1 MHDLMQYLLDGE
13 QRLDDL
19 PRSLQNKLT
28 DVFDC
33 IRKIPMLDILRLIDR
48 AKTNKIC
55 VSIEKIVGLAHV
67 SQSMGDY
74 FARDDA
80 LDPALSTVCQ
90 ALTRQ
95 YRYRIHFEKAGEGGG

>member
-1 MHDLMQYLLDGE
+1 MQYLLDGE

-90 ALTRQ
+90 ALRDSTSIEFILKKR
-95 YRYRIHFEKAGEGGG
+95 G